1 MLTKLISNYGFRAAI
16 LVGCGLLVGI
26 GACRRRPGPVQ
37 EDPAR
42 AEPVVLE
49 TPTPP
54 EPEPEPE
61 PLPPPPPEPEPE
73 PEPVPPLRV
82 AVLLSDSAPHYESVQ
97 TAFLNVAGADE
108 TTVLTLDPDP
118 GRSVSAIE
126 ATGADNVVAIGL
138 PAALAARQL
147 ESSKVVF
154 CQVLNYQ
161 GQGLI
166 TPRVRGVDSVPNIA
180 PAVRLWMQL
189 DPDLRRVGTI
199 TGDGHAA
206 RIAQARAALAEL
218 GVELVHRVTNSDKE
232 TVLEFQRLLRE
243 VDGFWLFP
251 DNRVL
256 SSSSIREMMSAA
268 GRRNVGILANAPGF
282 HEVGAFLCA
291 THDPEEI
298 AAHAYSLLD
307 DARGA
312 ERFESRAV
320 TPLDGCTIT
329 VRADLAAKLGY
340 AVEAIPPE
348 LLAR

>member
-1 MLTKLISNYGFRAAI
+1 MLAKLISNYGFRASI

-37 EDPAR
+37 DDPGQ
-42 AEPVVLE
+42 AEPVIQE
-49 TPTPP
+49 TPPQSD
-54 EPEPEPE
+54 PEPEPE

-82 AVLLSDSAPHYESVQ
+82 AVLLSNSAPHYRSVQ
-97 TAFLNVAGADE
+97 TAFLNVAGADD
-108 TTVLTLDPDP
+108 TTVLTLGPDP
-118 GRSVSAIE
+118 GSFVSDIE
-126 ATGADNVVAIGL
+126 AAGADNVVAIGL

-147 ESSKVVF
+147 ASSKVVF
-154 CQVLNYQ
+154 CQVLNYE

-166 TPRVRGVDSVPNIA
+166 SPNARGVDTVPNIA
-180 PAVRLWMQL
+180 PAVKLWMQL
-189 DPDLRRVGTI
+189 DPGLQRIGTI

-206 RIAQARAALAEL
+206 RIAQARAELAKL
-218 GVELVHRVTNSDKE
+218 GVELEHRVTNSDKE

-251 DNRVL
+251 DNRIL

-268 GRRNVGILANAPGF
+268 ARRNVGILANAPGF

-298 AAHAYSLLD
+298 ASHAYSLLD

-312 ERFESRAV
+312 ERFESRAM
-320 TPLDGCTIT
+320 TPLNGCKIT
-329 VRADLAAKLGY
+329 VRAELAAKLGY
-340 AVEAIPPE
+340 AVESIPPE
-348 LLAR
+348 LLAP